1 MQGSA
6 RPIHCWSALVQPCQ
20 QWLEGGLWSP
30 ESAAV
35 HGIEPEILLE
45 QGRPPEQICDR
56 LNALLAPASVVV
68 TDAPLHDQDWLDS
81 LLRAAGRE
89 QLFTLREFDALTGS
103 LDAGQG
109 RRLAHLL
116 DRSPI
121 PHRAGADALRLAS
134 ALMEA
139 AVGHPPE
146 VRWLN
151 P

>member
-1 MQGSA
+1 
-6 RPIHCWSALVQPCQ
+6 
-20 QWLEGGLWSP
+20 
-30 ESAAV
+30 
-35 HGIEPEILLE
+35 
-45 QGRPPEQICDR
+45 
-56 LNALLAPASVVV
+56 
-68 TDAPLHDQDWLDS
+68 
-81 LLRAAGRE
+81 
-89 QLFTLREFDALTGS
+89 
-103 LDAGQG
+103 
-109 RRLAHLL
+109 LAHLL

>member
-1 MQGSA
+1 MRQA
-6 RPIHCWSALVQPCQ
+6 Q
-20 QWLEGGLWSP
+20 
-30 ESAAV
+30 
-35 HGIEPEILLE
+35 
-45 QGRPPEQICDR
+45 RPPRARIGRRHRC
-56 LNALLAPASVVV
+56 
-68 TDAPLHDQDWLDS
+68 APLHDQDWLDS
-81 LLRAAGRE
+81 LFRAAGRE